1 MKKPR
6 YMIYD
11 IVTKRFLREATRPG
25 DSAVGIVTTWTRHA
39 DKALKLPGL
48 KSARALVEKLNSDG
62 LEIING
68 NGDVVGWTGQWA
80 D

>member
-11 IVTKRFLREATRPG
+11 PVTMRFLREATRPG
-25 DSAVGIVTTWTRHA
+25 DSAVDIVTTWTRHA
-39 DKALKLPGL
+39 DKALKLPGV
-48 KSARALVEKLNSDG
+48 KSARALVEKLHGDD
-62 LEIING
+62 LIIING
-68 NGDVVGWTGQWA
+68 KGDVLGWTGQWA

>member
-11 IVTKRFLREATRPG
+11 TVTKRYLREATRPG

-39 DKALKLPGL
+39 ERALKLPGV
-48 KSARALVEKLNSDG
+48 KSARALVEKLNGDG
-62 LEIING
+62 LIIING
-68 NGDVVGWTGQWA
+68 KGEIVG
-80 D
+80 